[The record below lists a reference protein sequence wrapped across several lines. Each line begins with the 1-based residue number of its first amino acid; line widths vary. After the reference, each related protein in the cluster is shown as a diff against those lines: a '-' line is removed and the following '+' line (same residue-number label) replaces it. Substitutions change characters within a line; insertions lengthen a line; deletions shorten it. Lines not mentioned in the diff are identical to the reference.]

1 MVTPACLGNE
11 PSGYAGSNAKQMKAR
26 YYISI
31 LLLFC
36 TSLVFGQAP
45 HFTASAD
52 RTTVGTG
59 EQFQV
64 TYSVNANGDGFT
76 PPGFGNF
83 QMLSG
88 PNMSTSMESING
100 STTVSTS
107 YSFILMPV
115 KQGTY
120 TLAPA
125 SIVVNGRRL
134 TSNTLTIKVIKGHT
148 VPQNNQAQNGPDNS
162 VHAANPTDLSKAL
175 FIRAIVDKNSVYL
188 GQQLTVDYKLY
199 TDIGIEDSQADAM
212 PVLDGFWSEDIKP
225 LQQQVQWHVE
235 NYNGRRYNVADL
247 KQTILFPQRTGN
259 LVIDPMKMTFVVKVP
274 QSTGDD
280 IMDQFFGSY
289 KEGKYQAKSAP
300 VTIRV
305 KPLPEAGKPESFSG
319 AVGHFSIESSVDK
332 TELKANDALNY
343 KVKITGSGNIKLL
356 NNLNTNFPPEF
367 EKYDPKITDTV
378 TESANGVSGSRF
390 YDYLLIP
397 RNQGTYT
404 IPPFQFSYFNP
415 ETGKYASL
423 STKPF
428 QIKVDKGAAENN
440 VTAFSG
446 SSQEDVRTLG
456 KDIRYIKTEDNDI
469 FRRGDEFFG
478 SLWYFILLLVGPAA
492 CYAAF
497 AYRNWLRKANSD
509 IVTLK
514 SRRAGKVAARHL
526 ASAQAKLQ
534 ANDSKA
540 FYECVFRGLYGYL
553 SDKLNIEY
561 ANLDKETIASALH
574 AKKAKEQTISRLL
587 DTLDLCEMA
596 RYAPVTHISEK
607 EVYERAKGIINDI
620 EDEI

>member
-1 MVTPACLGNE
+1 
-11 PSGYAGSNAKQMKAR
+11 MKTR
-26 YYISI
+26 YFLSI

-36 TSLVFGQAP
+36 AGLVFGQTA

-64 TYSVNANGDGFT
+64 TYSVNANGDAFA

-83 QMLSG
+83 QLLSG

-100 STTVSTS
+100 STSVSTS

-125 SIVVNGRRL
+125 SIVVNGHRL
-134 TSNTLTIKVIKGHT
+134 TSNSLTIKVVKGQT
-148 VPQNNQAQNGPDNS
+148 VPQNSQTQSAPDNS
-162 VHAANPTDLSKAL
+162 VPESTSANLSKAL
-175 FIRAIVDKNSVYL
+175 FIKAVVDKTNVYL

-212 PVLDGFWSEDIKP
+212 PVLDGFWSEDTKP

-235 NYNGRRYNVADL
+235 TYNGRRYNVADL

-274 QSTGDD
+274 QAAGDD
-280 IMDQFFGSY
+280 IMAQFFGSY
-289 KEGKYQAKSAP
+289 KEEKYQARSTP
-300 VTIRV
+300 VTIHV
-305 KPLPEAGKPESFSG
+305 KPLPEAGKPESFGG

-356 NNLNTNFPPEF
+356 KDLSTNFPPEF
-367 EKYDPKITDTV
+367 EKYDPKITDTI
-378 TESANGVSGSRF
+378 TENASGVSGSRF

-397 RNQGTYT
+397 RNQGSYT
-404 IPPFQFSYFNP
+404 IQPFEFSYFNP
-415 ETGKYASL
+415 ETGKYVSL
-423 STKPF
+423 STRPF

-446 SSQEDVRTLG
+446 TSQEDVRTLG
-456 KDIRYIKTEDNDI
+456 KDIRYIKTDDNDI

-478 SLWYFILLLVGPAA
+478 SLWYFILLLIGPAV

-497 AYRNWLRKANSD
+497 AYRNWLRKTNSD
-509 IVTLK
+509 IVKVK
-514 SRRAGKVAARHL
+514 SRRAGKVAAKHL

-540 FYECVFRGLYGYL
+540 FYESIFRGLYGYL

-561 ANLDKETIASALH
+561 ANLDKETIATALH
-574 AKKAKEQTISRLL
+574 AKKAKEQTIGRLL

-607 EVYERAKGIINDI
+607 EVFERAKGIINDI